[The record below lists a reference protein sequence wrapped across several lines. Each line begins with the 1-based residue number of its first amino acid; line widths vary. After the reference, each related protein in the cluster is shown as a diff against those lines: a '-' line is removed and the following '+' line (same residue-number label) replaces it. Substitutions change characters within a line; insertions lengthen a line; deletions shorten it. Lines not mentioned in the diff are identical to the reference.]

1 LCLRM
6 SPCPKRVRGEMTIT
20 KIIKLFLFVFWTAS
34 AFGQNAPTSLQLLI
48 AEARQSNAT
57 IKAAERAIQ
66 ASEYMPRQASALPDT
81 EVMVQS
87 FTVGSPRP
95 FAGYSNSDFAY
106 IGFGASQELPYPGK
120 RALRA
125 NVAQHE
131 IAISR
136 AERDSVTWRVLTR
149 LKLAYFQLAAS
160 QQLIAVLEKNRQ
172 VADEIEQAAEIRYR
186 VGQGMQQDV
195 LRAQLERTK
204 LLNEISMQRRA
215 SAQAQVVLKTLLNR
229 SPESS
234 DLVPQPLS
242 SRHVPEAAAL
252 FAKLRQSNPE
262 LQVSTEQVSQGQA
275 AAALAKREQKPDFGV
290 QYMWQHN
297 ADNFRDYYMGTF
309 SIKLPNR
316 ARVRAAEAES
326 RAKLSQSE
334 AEKKSRLKQL
344 ESDLGEQLAV
354 VQTSEQQLTVYEQGL
369 IPQSESALN
378 AGLAGYRAGTQDYQG
393 LLGSYNDTLR
403 LAMDRERTVA
413 EHEAAVAQIE
423 GLIGEEL
430 Q

>member
-1 LCLRM
+1 M
-6 SPCPKRVRGEMTIT
+6 T
-20 KIIKLFLFVFWTAS
+20 KISKICVFVLWTAA
-34 AFGQNAPTSLQLLI
+34 AFAQNAPTSLQLLI
-48 AEARQSNAT
+48 AETRQNNAA

-66 ASEYMPRQASALPDT
+66 TSEYMPKQASALPDS

-136 AERDSVTWRVLTR
+136 AEKDAVTWDVLTR

-160 QQLIAVLEKNRQ
+160 QQLVGILDKNRQ
-172 VADEIEQAAEIRYR
+172 LADEIEQAAEIRYR
-186 VGQGMQQDV
+186 VGQGTQQDV

-204 LLNEISMQRRA
+204 LLNKISMERRE
-215 SAQAQVVLKTLLNR
+215 SAQAQVVLKAVLNR
-229 SPESS
+229 PSESS
-234 DLVPQPLS
+234 DIVPEPLS
-242 SRHVPEAAAL
+242 SRHISESAAL
-252 FAKLRQSNPE
+252 LAKLRQNNPE
-262 LQVSTEQVSQGQA
+262 LQVSAERVSRSQA

-290 QYMWQHN
+290 QYMWQHT
-297 ADNFRDYYMGTF
+297 ADTFRDYYMGTF

-316 ARVRAAEAES
+316 SRVRAAEAES
-326 RAKLSQSE
+326 RAKLRGAE
-334 AEKKSRLKQL
+334 AEKESRLKQM
-344 ESDLGEQLAV
+344 ESDLGEQIAIV
-354 VQTSEQQLTVYEQGL
+354 ETSEQQLTVYEQGL

-378 AGLAGYRAGTQDYQG
+378 AGLAGYRAGKQDYQG

-403 LAMDRERTVA
+403 LAMDRERTLA
-413 EHEAAVAQIE
+413 EHEAAITQIE
-423 GLIGEEL
+423 RLIGEEL
-430 Q
+430 SRTSADGGVHPSRN